1 MLVINGHVDVGV
13 GTLESLNNK
22 VAVVTGAASGIGLA
36 LAKAF
41 GAAGCRVVLAD
52 VEVDALSAAEATWDG
67 PEVLAV
73 PTDVSD
79 LGAVEQLAAAAVERF
94 GGVHVVCNNAGV
106 STFNLIEHQTM
117 QDWQWVLGV
126 NLMGVIHGVHVFLPL
141 LLRQGE
147 PAHIVNT
154 SSIAGLLSGIPFL
167 GPYNVT
173 KVGVVAISE
182 TLRGELAMT
191 GAPVGVSVLC
201 PGSTNTNVTEA
212 ERNRP
217 PRLGTERRMPDGEGM
232 RLATRA
238 TFTGPTGM
246 TPEAVAAMVVDA
258 ILSDRFWVISHDD
271 LRAPLEQRFT
281 EILAATPFETSESP

>member
-1 MLVINGHVDVGV
+1 
-13 GTLESLNNK
+13 LESLNGK

-52 VEVDALSAAEATWDG
+52 VDADALSAAESAWEG
-67 PEVLAV
+67 PEAFAV

-79 LGAVEQLAAAAVERF
+79 LSAVTRLADTAVERF
-94 GGVHVVCNNAGV
+94 GRVHILCNNAGV

-117 QDWQWVLGV
+117 QDWQWTLGV
-126 NLMGVIHGVHVFLPL
+126 NLMGVIHGVHTFLPI

-154 SSIAGLLSGIPFL
+154 ASIAGLLSGIPFL

-182 TLRGELAMT
+182 TLRAELAMT
-191 GAPVGVSVLC
+191 GAPIGVSVLC
-201 PGSTNTNVTEA
+201 PGSTNTRVTEA

-217 PRLGTERRMPDGEGM
+217 PQFGTEHRMPDGEGM

-246 TPEAVAAMVVDA
+246 TPEAVAAMVVNA
-258 ILSDRFWVISHDD
+258 ILTDRFWVISHGD
-271 LRAPLEQRFT
+271 LRPSLEQRFT
-281 EILAATPFETSESP
+281 EILAATPFETHESP